1 MKIKIYTKLKKLQK
15 DIEKL
20 IKIIFIHK
28 LKISLAKNYIK
39 KTIQYSQASLIKV
52 KYFKELKFQIYTT
65 IEELKSTKIL

>member
-1 MKIKIYTKLKKLQK
+1 MKKLQI

-52 KYFKELKFQIYTT
+52 KYYKELKFQIYTT

>member
-1 MKIKIYTKLKKLQK
+1 MKIKIYTKLKKLQI

-52 KYFKELKFQIYTT
+52 KYYKELKFQIYTT

>member
-1 MKIKIYTKLKKLQK
+1 MKIKIYTKLKKLQI

>member
-1 MKIKIYTKLKKLQK
+1 MKIKISTKLKKLQI

-39 KTIQYSQASLIKV
+39 ITIYCNQASLIKA
-52 KYFKELKFQIYTT
+52 
-65 IEELKSTKIL
+65 

>member
-1 MKIKIYTKLKKLQK
+1 MKIKIYTKLKKFQI

-20 IKIIFIHK
+20 IKIIFNHK

-39 KTIQYSQASLIKV
+39 KISQYNQSSLIKA
-52 KYFKELKFQIYTT
+52 KYYKELKFQIYTT

>member
-1 MKIKIYTKLKKLQK
+1 MKIKIYTKLKKLQI

-39 KTIQYSQASLIKV
+39 KTIQYSQASLIKA
-52 KYFKELKFQIYTT
+52 KYYKELKFQIYTT